1 MTSFRRT
8 ALALALATLP
18 SLGFASTS
26 PEAAVAAQATEAPA
40 IDPAKQALVAEL
52 MRTTGAIEIGN
63 QIAGQ
68 MAQSFRQQVPAEMHP
83 IIDEIFGSL
92 DMRDME
98 GEIAALYARTFT
110 EQELKDMLAFYE
122 TPSGRSMLAK
132 TPALMQ
138 ESVAIGQAWGA
149 RKAEAV
155 IARIQAEQKAKR
167 DAEAE
172 AEAGEADDA
181 KG

>member
-18 SLGFASTS
+18 SLGFAS
-26 PEAAVAAQATEAPA
+26 APA
-40 IDPAKQALVAEL
+40 PAASPAPQAMAPAAEPAKQALVAEL

-83 IIDEIFGSL
+83 IVDEIFGNL
-92 DMRDME
+92 DMREME
-98 GEIAALYARTFT
+98 DEIAALYARTFT
-110 EQELKDMLAFYE
+110 EQELKDILAFYA

-155 IARIQAEQKAKR
+155 IARIKAEQDAKR
-167 DAEAE
+167 DAEA
-172 AEAGEADDA
+172 AKADDA

>member
-1 MTSFRRT
+1 MTRLPLPQ
-8 ALALALATLP
+8 AIQVDPLAL
-18 SLGFASTS
+18 
-26 PEAAVAAQATEAPA
+26 V
-40 IDPAKQALVAEL
+40 
-52 MRTTGAIEIGN
+52 
-63 QIAGQ
+63 
-68 MAQSFRQQVPAEMHP
+68 
-83 IIDEIFGSL
+83 
-92 DMRDME
+92 
-98 GEIAALYARTFT
+98 
-110 EQELKDMLAFYE
+110 ELKDMLAFYE

-172 AEAGEADDA
+172 AEAGEATDA